1 MAAKILTCRKFH
13 ELFAFSLLLLH
24 ISVAY
29 GEKNSLLANS
39 NKEREEFLPTVMVA
53 TLVRNKA
60 YALPYFFGL
69 LEKLDYPKDRMAI
82 WLYSDHNVDNSTEVI
97 KEWVAA
103 MENQYNSIEFI
114 YDDTKEG
121 YRGEKSPCDWTLG
134 RFQHVLTVRE
144 KALEAARLMW
154 ADYILMIDADVMIEN
169 PLMLRRLIEEKQ
181 TVIAPMMRSSV
192 AESTYANFW
201 GAVDE
206 NGFYKR
212 IPEYFKVL
220 DREFVGTFLV
230 PMVHTVFLVDLRDKL
245 SGNLTYL
252 MPPDYGKSEDDIILF
267 ADSAK
272 RAGVPMH
279 VLNTEHFGQINIP
292 LESYHNLMIEREQFM
307 YALVETLDAD
317 NPEMA
322 PGVDYIIE
330 GRGLIPSPHIS
341 MRSEAKDRLGFDKVY
356 MVNLERR
363 SERRTRMMHVFDVLG
378 IEAEWVPAVDGK
390 LLNDTYLYKDLKI
403 EVVPGFSDPY
413 GGRPMTMGEIG
424 CFLSHYFIWKDM
436 LEKGYKDVVVFEDDL
451 RFEPY
456 FRSKLN
462 HIMKLVKHTVPDWD
476 LIYLGRKR
484 LNRKDERFVEGT
496 DNIVWPSY
504 SYWTLSYLLSAQGAK
519 KLLAQ
524 MPLQNLLP
532 VDEYLPVMFDQHPE
546 KSWKEPFHP
555 RDLVALS
562 AEPLL
567 IYPTHY
573 LGEANYISDTEFSE
587 LIIDKTDH
595 NRAEVPQS
603 APESDL
609 NPKENLTPGADIT
622 QKGPEGMES
631 MKHIQDEL

>member
-1 MAAKILTCRKFH
+1 MGTHVYWTLLGQSYGNARVLDIIGSVLWERTCTGH
-13 ELFAFSLLLLH
+13 YWVSLMGTHVYWTLLGPSYGNARVLDIIGSVLWERTCTGH
-24 ISVAY
+24 YLVSLMGTHVYWTLLETLNFITLLPGSVAY

-69 LEKLDYPKDRMAI
+69 LEK
-82 WLYSDHNVDNSTEVI
+82 LYSDHNVDNSTEVI

-181 TVIAPMMRSSV
+181 CRQPR
-192 AESTYANFW
+192 N
-201 GAVDE
+201 GARV
-206 NGFYKR
+206 
-212 IPEYFKVL
+212 
-220 DREFVGTFLV
+220 
-230 PMVHTVFLVDLRDKL
+230 
-245 SGNLTYL
+245 
-252 MPPDYGKSEDDIILF
+252 
-267 ADSAK
+267 
-272 RAGVPMH
+272 
-279 VLNTEHFGQINIP
+279 
-292 LESYHNLMIEREQFM
+292 
-307 YALVETLDAD
+307 
-317 NPEMA
+317 
-322 PGVDYIIE
+322 E

-390 LLNDTYLYKDLKI
+390 
-403 EVVPGFSDPY
+403 
-413 GGRPMTMGEIG
+413 PMTMGEIG

-532 VDEYLPVMFDQHPE
+532 VDEYLPSCSRIE
-546 KSWKEPFHP
+546 T
-555 RDLVALS
+555 
-562 AEPLL
+562 LL
-567 IYPTHY
+567 
-573 LGEANYISDTEFSE
+573 GQN
-587 LIIDKTDH
+587 
-595 NRAEVPQS
+595 Q
-603 APESDL
+603 
-609 NPKENLTPGADIT
+609 
-622 QKGPEGMES
+622 
-631 MKHIQDEL
+631 